1 MFTDTLL
8 FGAYPYV
15 AMTVFLLVSIQ
26 RYRSNAFTISS
37 LSSQF
42 LENRKLFWGSVPFH
56 LGIIT
61 LFFGHLIG
69 FLFPRS
75 VMAFNGN
82 PLRLVILEVTGLTA
96 ALLFLWGLVFLMI
109 RRFTNKRLI
118 AVTSTAD
125 IIVYVLLLFQAG
137 TGLHIALNLRWGSSW
152 YVQIA
157 VPYLRSVF
165 TAAPDIGIMANLPW
179 MVRLHVLGAFTLITA
194 FAFTR
199 LMHVLVAPVPYVWRR
214 VQLQLWNRDRKTIRN
229 AEG

>member
-8 FGAYPYV
+8 FGAFPYV
-15 AMTVFLLVSIQ
+15 AMTVFLLISIQ

-42 LENRKLFWGSVPFH
+42 LENRQLFWGSVPFH

-61 LFFGHLIG
+61 LFCGHLIG
-69 FLFPRS
+69 FLFPHS
-75 VMAFNGN
+75 VQAFNGS
-82 PLRLVILEVTGLTA
+82 PVRLMILESTGLTA
-96 ALLFLWGLVFLMI
+96 ALLFLWGLVLLMI
-109 RRFTNKRLI
+109 RRFSNKRLL
-118 AVTSTAD
+118 AVTSNAD
-125 IIVYVLLLFQAG
+125 ILVYVLLLFQAG
-137 TGLHIALNLRWGSSW
+137 TGLYIALFLRWGSSW

-157 VPYLRSVF
+157 VPYVRSIF
-165 TAAPDIGIMANLPW
+165 TASPDVAIMANLPW

-214 VQLQLWNRDRKTIRN
+214 VQLVIWNRDRKTIRN